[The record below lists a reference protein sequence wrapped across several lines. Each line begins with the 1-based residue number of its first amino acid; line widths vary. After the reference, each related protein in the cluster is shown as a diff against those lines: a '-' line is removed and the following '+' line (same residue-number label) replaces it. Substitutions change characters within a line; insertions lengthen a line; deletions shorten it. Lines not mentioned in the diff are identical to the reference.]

1 MLKSTTIYLNIDR
14 IVLYVTSEKTP
25 VMEKWFW
32 PRKEKVWKSRI
43 QVHCYYCV
51 DVSP

>member
-32 PRKEKVWKSRI
+32 PRKEKDARVEE
-43 QVHCYYCV
+43 QNTGTLLLLC
-51 DVSP
+51 